1 MFGGTRPAWAE
12 FGGQSSSVS
21 VHGLAMRRLMMI
33 CLSALS
39 ASTACLGFLFLY
51 ALVAP
56 TNPLPSAA
64 VTSGHA
70 YAWTGPGEPRV
81 INLAG
86 DVAHRAPGL

>member
-1 MFGGTRPAWAE
+1 
-12 FGGQSSSVS
+12 
-21 VHGLAMRRLMMI
+21 MRRLMLI

-39 ASTACLGFLFLY
+39 ASTACLGILFLY

-64 VTSGHA
+64 VTPGHT
-70 YAWTGPGEPRV
+70 YAWTGPSEPRV
-81 INLAG
+81 VNLAG

>member
-1 MFGGTRPAWAE
+1 
-12 FGGQSSSVS
+12 
-21 VHGLAMRRLMMI
+21 MRRLMMI

-39 ASTACLGFLFLY
+39 ASTACLGILFLY

-56 TNPLPSAA
+56 THPLPSAA

-86 DVAHRAPGL
+86 DVGHRANGL

>member
-1 MFGGTRPAWAE
+1 
-12 FGGQSSSVS
+12 
-21 VHGLAMRRLMMI
+21 MRRLMMI

-39 ASTACLGFLFLY
+39 ASTACLSLLFLY

-64 VTSGHA
+64 VTSGYA

-86 DVAHRAPGL
+86 DVAHPAPGL

>member
-1 MFGGTRPAWAE
+1 
-12 FGGQSSSVS
+12 
-21 VHGLAMRRLMMI
+21 MRRLMMI
-33 CLSALS
+33 CLSALT
-39 ASTACLGFLFLY
+39 ASTACLGILFLY

-64 VTSGHA
+64 VTSGYA

-86 DVAHRAPGL
+86 DVAHPAPGL

>member
-1 MFGGTRPAWAE
+1 
-12 FGGQSSSVS
+12 
-21 VHGLAMRRLMMI
+21 MRRLMMI

-39 ASTACLGFLFLY
+39 ASTACLGILFLY

-56 TNPLPSAA
+56 THPLPSAA
-64 VTSGHA
+64 VTSGYA

-86 DVAHRAPGL
+86 DVAHPAPGL